1 MTVSLIKSYLKML
14 EFIMNEFIM
23 NKIKKYVTR
32 SLRQVLVKIYNT
44 YFLVVYGTLIKLPTI
59 FQG

>member
-14 EFIMNEFIM
+14 EFVMNEFIM

-44 YFLVVYGTLIKLPTI
+44 YFLVVYGTLIKLPTT

>member
-1 MTVSLIKSYLKML
+1 
-14 EFIMNEFIM
+14 MNEFIM

-32 SLRQVLVKIYNT
+32 SLRQVLVKICNT
-44 YFLVVYGTLIKLPTI
+44 YFLVVYDTLIKLPTT